1 LGAKG
6 YESRVVKRSVVIAG
20 RKTSVNLEDAFWKE
34 LKEIASGRDIT
45 LSGLIAAIDSERR
58 QGNLSS
64 ASRLFVLE
72 FLSPSAFR
80 QKGGRDGTRHIIAA
94 RAASGEGIVSM
105 ADYASLIRP
114 TG

>member
-1 LGAKG
+1 MGAKG

-80 QKGGRDGTRHIIAA
+80 QKGGATEHATSSPPALPRA
-94 RAASGEGIVSM
+94 RGS
-105 ADYASLIRP
+105 
-114 TG
+114 